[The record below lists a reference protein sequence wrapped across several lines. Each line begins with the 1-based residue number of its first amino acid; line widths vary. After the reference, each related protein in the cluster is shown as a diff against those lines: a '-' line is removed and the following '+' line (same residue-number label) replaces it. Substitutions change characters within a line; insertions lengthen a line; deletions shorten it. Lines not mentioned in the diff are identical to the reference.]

1 MNPEIRELS
10 EADASALHDFFT
22 HMPPEDRSFFFWDV
36 DDPAVTEQWT
46 GDGRRLSRAMFDG
59 EGAIVAF
66 AALSPGADWSG
77 HVASLVLA
85 VAPEQRR
92 RGLGKTMARA
102 MLVEALE
109 RGYSKVTV
117 MIAAENEG
125 PIKMFREIGFE
136 GEGLL
141 RDHLRSPEDGS
152 LHDVMLLA
160 HLAEENWSS
169 MLTGGI
175 QEALQ

>member
-36 DDPAVTEQWT
+36 DDPSVAKQWA
-46 GDGRRLSRAMFDG
+46 GEGRRLSRAMFDQDG
-59 EGAIVAF
+59 NIVAF
-66 AALSPGADWSG
+66 SALSPGADWSS

-85 VAPEQRR
+85 VAPEHRR
-92 RGLGKTMARA
+92 RGLGKDMARA
-102 MLVEALE
+102 MLVEALQ
-109 RGYSKVTV
+109 RGFRKVTV

-160 HLAEENWSS
+160 HLADENWSS
-169 MLTGGI
+169 MLTAGI
-175 QEALQ
+175 QEAVQ

>member
-1 MNPEIRELS
+1 MKPDIRELH
-10 EADASALHDFFT
+10 EDDAAALHEFFAR
-22 HMPPEDRSFFFWDV
+22 MPAEDRSFFFWDV
-36 DDPAVTEQWT
+36 DDPAVARQWT
-46 GDGRRLSRAMFDG
+46 SGGKRVSRAMFDTD
-59 EGAIVAF
+59 GAMLAF
-66 AALSPGADWSG
+66 AALSPGADWSS

-85 VAPEQRR
+85 VSPARR
-92 RGLGKTMARA
+92 REGLGKVMARA
-102 MLVEALE
+102 MLIDALQ
-109 RGYSKVTV
+109 RGYRKVTV

-160 HLAEENWSS
+160 HLADENWSS
-169 MLTGGI
+169 MLTAGI
-175 QEALQ
+175 QEALT